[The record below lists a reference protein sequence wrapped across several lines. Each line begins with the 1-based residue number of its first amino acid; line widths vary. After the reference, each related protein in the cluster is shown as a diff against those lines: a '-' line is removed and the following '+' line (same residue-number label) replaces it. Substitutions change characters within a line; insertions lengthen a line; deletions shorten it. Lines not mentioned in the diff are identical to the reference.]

1 MAFFKA
7 IFLCAINSF
16 SFRFFDFN
24 GEPMHQILFFILSLF
39 LKQ

>member
-1 MAFFKA
+1 MAFLKA

-16 SFRFFDFN
+16 SFKIYDFN
-24 GEPMHQILFFILSLF
+24 GEPMHQILLFILSLF